1 MLPVTEEDKKM
12 LIVEPSV
19 ADEITG
25 SKWNCYVFRTARNS
39 LQDAVSNAVAIGRF
53 HRSRA
58 ALF

>member
-1 MLPVTEEDKKM
+1 M

-25 SKWNCYVFRTARNS
+25 STWNCYVFRTARNS